1 MMRILLALYAAF
13 SFVAVQAQPPNADA
27 LEPVEWKISST
38 EKNGVWEV
46 GFHATIEHG
55 WSVYSQQNY
64 GDMGPWP
71 TSIAVDSVSG
81 VTVLGKASETGEK
94 VLDGMDEVFGMNV
107 KKFKGSATFTQKI
120 SVQDPSKPVTG
131 NFEYM
136 TCNDEMC
143 LPPTTV
149 FYKVTLSTNQFEL
162 SGFPFK
168 SDVSTAGAIPPST
181 SVVVGGI
188 PQAEEDPVTWSLVT
202 EKVSDTRWKLLF
214 TADILDPWAVYS
226 QVEFGMGPIPTSF
239 VLDTLMPA
247 KFIGQAKEE
256 SADML
261 EGMDD
266 MFGIVVRKFKHQVAF
281 IQEVEVTDVTQDIKG
296 VVNYMACEDSKCI
309 FPDPLPFTF
318 NVSTGLA
325 TIGSKTFA
333 ATDDC
338 KYKLASVDLNAPVVP
353 SSNEVTEVRDNA
365 SLWRIFLLGFLGGLV
380 ALLTPCV
387 FPMIPLTV
395 SFFTKGSDEKGKGL
409 KNALTYG
416 AFILGIYLLFSLPFH
431 LLGSVNAEI
440 FNEISTNP
448 WLNVFFFVIFL
459 VFAVSFF
466 GYFEITLPSSWVNSM
481 DAKASRFGGLI
492 GIFFMALTLALVSFS
507 CTGPILGSLLAGA
520 LTADGGAWQLTA
532 GLGGFGLALALPFAL
547 FALFPSWLNSLP
559 RSGSWLN
566 SVKVVLGFAEI
577 ALAFKFLSNADLV
590 KQWSIVPYELFMVVW
605 VLCSLGIVLY
615 LFGLIRFPHDSPV
628 KSKSGIRWGFIAVF
642 TAATI
647 YLAFGLRVDQKAE
660 TFTPMALMSGLA
672 PPVGYSWILPKKAE
686 AFHDLN
692 EALAY
697 AKEVNKPVM
706 IDFTGWACVNC
717 RKMEEHVWPE
727 KGVKELIEEEYVLA
741 SLYVDDKRELPKE
754 EQHEY
759 VTCTGKEKLIVT
771 KGNKWST
778 VQLETFVISSQPYY
792 ALLSPD
798 GQLLTDPVGY
808 TPDKNEYEGFLQ
820 RGLEGMRKLAL
831 QASR

>member
-1 MMRILLALYAAF
+1 MKHFLVLLLGF
-13 SFVAVQAQPPNADA
+13 LISFPVTSQPTSGQAEP
-27 LEPVEWKISST
+27 EPVKLTVSSI
-38 EKNGVWEV
+38 EKNGVWELN
-46 GFHATIEHG
+46 FNATIEKG
-55 WSVYSQQNY
+55 WSVYSQNNY

-71 TSIAVDSVSG
+71 TSIVLDPVAG
-81 VTVLGKASETGEK
+81 LTVHGKADETGEK
-94 VLDGMDEVFGMNV
+94 ILDGMDEVFGMVV
-107 KKFKGSATFTQKI
+107 KKFKGSATFTQKL
-120 SVQDPSKPVTG
+120 SVLDPSQTVTG
-131 NFEYM
+131 AFEYM
-136 TCNDEMC
+136 TCNDQMC

-149 FYKVTLSTNQFEL
+149 FFRVVLATDRSEL
-162 SGFPFK
+162 SGLPFK
-168 SDVSTAGAIPPST
+168 GKPMEADGPP
-181 SVVVGGI
+181 V
-188 PQAEEDPVTWSLVT
+188 EEEPVTWSLAT
-202 EKVSDTRWKLLF
+202 EKLEEGRWRLLF
-214 TADILDPWAVYS
+214 TAAIQEHWAIYS
-226 QVEFGMGPIPTSF
+226 MKEFGEGPIPTSF
-239 VLDTLMPA
+239 VLDSLAPA

-266 MFGIVVRKFKHQVAF
+266 MFGILVRKFKNKVTF
-281 IQEVEVTDVTQDIKG
+281 IQELEVTDASKDIKG
-296 VVNYMACEDSKCI
+296 VVNYQTCNDSKCI
-309 FPDPLPFTF
+309 FPDPVPFSVNF
-318 NVSTGLA
+318 STGLVS
-325 TIGSKTFA
+325 IGSRTVA
-333 ATDDC
+333 AGSEC
-338 KYKLASVDLNAPVVP
+338 KYKLSTVDLNDPVV
-353 SSNEVTEVRDNA
+353 SVSNEVNEVRDNA
-365 SLWRIFLLGFLGGLV
+365 SLWRIFFLGFLGGLV

-395 SFFTKGSDEKGKGL
+395 SFFTKGSEDKGKGL
-409 KNALTYG
+409 RNALTYG
-416 AFILGIYLLFSLPFH
+416 GFILGIYLLFSLPFH
-431 LLGSVNAEI
+431 VLGSVNAEI
-440 FNEISTNP
+440 FNEISTSP
-448 WLNVFFFVIFL
+448 WLNIFFFVIFL

-628 KSKSGIRWGFIAVF
+628 KSRSVMRWGFIGLF

-647 YLAFGLRVDQKAE
+647 YLSFGLRVDKEEQ

-686 AFHDLN
+686 AFHDLE
-692 EALAY
+692 EAMAY
-697 AKEVNKPVM
+697 AKKVNKPVM
-706 IDFTGWACVNC
+706 VDFTGWACVNC
-717 RKMEEHVWPE
+717 RKMEEHVWPKE
-727 KGVKELIEEEYVLA
+727 GVKELIENDYVLV

-771 KGNKWST
+771 NGNKWST

-798 GQLLTDPVGY
+798 GKLLTDPVGY
-808 TPDKNEYEGFLQ
+808 TPDKNEYAGFLQ
-820 RGLEGMRKLAL
+820 RGLDAMKKLSL

>member
-1 MMRILLALYAAF
+1 MKIFLTYLLCF
-13 SFVAVQAQPPNADA
+13 FVLGATTAQPSDAGAVVDPVKLTLSSVQQGDAWELSFNAA
-27 LEPVEWKISST
+27 I
-38 EKNGVWEV
+38 EK
-46 GFHATIEHG
+46 G
-55 WSVYSQQNY
+55 WYVYSTINY

-71 TSIAVDSVSG
+71 TSVKIDTLPG
-81 VTVLGKASETGEK
+81 VTVVGELKESGPK
-94 VLDGMDEVFGMNV
+94 VVEGMDEMFAMHV
-107 KKFKGSATFTQKI
+107 KKFKELAVFTQRLK
-120 SVQDPSKPVTG
+120 VDDPSAGITG
-131 NFEYM
+131 YFDFG
-136 TCNDEMC
+136 TCDDTQC
-143 LPPTTV
+143 LPPKTIYFV
-149 FYKVTLSTNQFEL
+149 YFLQSGAFEL
-162 SGFPFK
+162 SSVALNPNDPKF
-168 SDVSTAGAIPPST
+168 AGLKTRSG
-181 SVVVGGI
+181 S
-188 PQAEEDPVTWSLVT
+188 AEL
-202 EKVSDTRWKLLF
+202 
-214 TADILDPWAVYS
+214 
-226 QVEFGMGPIPTSF
+226 
-239 VLDTLMPA
+239 
-247 KFIGQAKEE
+247 
-256 SADML
+256 
-261 EGMDD
+261 
-266 MFGIVVRKFKHQVAF
+266 
-281 IQEVEVTDVTQDIKG
+281 
-296 VVNYMACEDSKCI
+296 
-309 FPDPLPFTF
+309 
-318 NVSTGLA
+318 
-325 TIGSKTFA
+325 
-333 ATDDC
+333 
-338 KYKLASVDLNAPVVP
+338 KLANVDLNAPVIRG
-353 SSNEVTEVRDNA
+353 TETVVKEANT
-365 SLWRIFLLGFLGGLV
+365 LWKIFFLGFLGGLV

-395 SFFTKGSDEKGKGL
+395 SFFTKGSEDKKKGL

-416 AFILGIYLLFSLPFH
+416 GFILGIYLLFSLPFH
-431 LLGSVNAEI
+431 LLGSVNPEI

-448 WLNVFFFVIFL
+448 WLNIFFFVIFL

-481 DAKASRFGGLI
+481 DQKASKFGGLI

-532 GLGGFGLALALPFAL
+532 GLGGFGMALALPFAL

-566 SVKVVLGFAEI
+566 SVKVVLGFAEV

-605 VLCSLGIVLY
+605 VLCALGITLY

-628 KSKSGIRWGFIAVF
+628 KSRGTVRWAFIALF

-647 YLAFGLRVDQKAE
+647 YLAFGLRVDRKAG

-672 PPVGYSWILPKKAE
+672 PPAGYSWILPKKAE
-686 AFHDLN
+686 AFHDLD
-692 EALAY
+692 EALAH
-697 AKEVNKPVM
+697 AKEVGKPVM

-717 RKMEEHVWPE
+717 RKMEEHVWP
-727 KGVKELIEEEYVLA
+727 KDGVKELIENDYVLV

-759 VTCTGKEKLIVT
+759 VTCTGKQKLIVT

-798 GQLLTDPVGY
+798 GKLLTDPVGY
-808 TPDKNEYEGFLQ
+808 TPDVSDYKEFLE
-820 RGLEGMRKLAL
+820 RGIEGMKQLGQ